1 MRRFIALP
9 FLVVFLLQGCAT
21 PGPAALRHPAFR
33 PAEIRRPFVV
43 LQVSLEHTGF
53 IGEGEFSAQERASI
67 PEALEIAL
75 LEALNAEGIIPGEV
89 TLSARRSSRDSAASL
104 EGIDRKQALERARA
118 LKADVVMILDVSLSR
133 RDLVYC
139 REERRRFVARTTLWA
154 LGAEVLRVADGARL
168 LVEPPGPAL
177 RQGDVEPEC
186 DRGRVARR
194 LSAQELVDR
203 VVERGLSLLL
213 GR

>member
-1 MRRFIALP
+1 MRRRIALP
-9 FLVVFLLQGCAT
+9 LLVALLLQGCVT

-75 LEALNAEGIIPGEV
+75 LEALNAEGIVPVEV
-89 TLSARRSSRDSAASL
+89 TLSARRSQRDSAVPL
-104 EGIDRKQALERARA
+104 EQIDRTQALERARA

-133 RDLVYC
+133 LDLVYC
-139 REERRRFVARTTLWA
+139 RAERRPFVAHTTLWT

-168 LVEPPGPAL
+168 LVEPPGPGL

-186 DRGRVARR
+186 DRGRIARR
-194 LSAQELVDR
+194 LSAEELVDR
-203 VVERGLSLLL
+203 AVKRGLSLLL